1 MPRTCRDIAWFIGPE
16 GGFTEAEEKLMRVSG
31 FRGLHFGNWVLRVET
46 AAVCGTAILMDRFAG
61 R

>member
-1 MPRTCRDIAWFIGPE
+1 
-16 GGFTEAEEKLMRVSG
+16 MRVSG
-31 FRGLHFGNWVLRVET
+31 FHGLHFGNWVLRVET